1 MPRASP
7 TATTTAEQ
15 GRRAGTER
23 EGLHVLVWGQLG
35 QVRRDRRGRR
45 PDCARLEG
53 RRGAVLVPCRRPAGT
68 HPMAA
73 HPGALTMGPDPPARC
88 RSASGGNLHPP
99 GQQPRVREPPWGW
112 QVPAR
117 GDHRGRAART
127 PHGLASPSRGRHR
140 ASGAV
145 RQEGAKRR
153 CRARAG
159 EEGISYF
166 RARRDRCCC
175 AAAAFNPLCPP
186 QRCRGVAEGVPGVRP
201 ALGAQLPLGS
211 GMENQDAN
219 RAVVQGGG
227 SAGARPAGSSR
238 PLCGAEPRSS
248 GGCSGAGL
256 GGTRTGPGAAGAG
269 RRDAGTRGGDR
280 GGGSGQAGGVAGGL
294 ERG

>member
-1 MPRASP
+1 MAVPPWPWCSHSGMHRAEPPAVTLPPGYPGCPGGLLTSP
-7 TATTTAEQ
+7 KSRFRPKLLLQMLLA
-15 GRRAGTER
+15 RR
-23 EGLHVLVWGQLG
+23 EGQKGM
-35 QVRRDRRGRR
+35 
-45 PDCARLEG
+45 EG
-53 RRGAVLVPCRRPAGT
+53 RRGVVPVPCRRPAGT

-99 GQQPRVREPPWGW
+99 GQQPRVREPPWGQ
-112 QVPAR
+112 QVLAR

-127 PHGLASPSRGRHR
+127 PHGLASPSRGRHS

-159 EEGISYF
+159 EEGITYF

-201 ALGAQLPLGS
+201 ALGAQLPLG
-211 GMENQDAN
+211 
-219 RAVVQGGG
+219 
-227 SAGARPAGSSR
+227 
-238 PLCGAEPRSS
+238 
-248 GGCSGAGL
+248 
-256 GGTRTGPGAAGAG
+256 
-269 RRDAGTRGGDR
+269 
-280 GGGSGQAGGVAGGL
+280 
-294 ERG
+294 